1 MTDLF
6 TPVPD
11 ECGTI
16 TPAHTHTH
24 TPGPWRVFDVFT
36 DVEIVTDKP
45 TADAT
50 ESLVQFRGQR
60 NARANAR
67 LMAAAPDLLECLEW
81 LMNEA
86 IPDGNRF
93 QIGFLPEDK
102 RDGYRKCADV
112 LTRVRRPS

>member
-1 MTDLF
+1 MQTNLF
-6 TPVPD
+6 APVPD
-11 ECGTI
+11 QCGT
-16 TPAHTHTH
+16 TPTPPH

-36 DVEIVTDKP
+36 DLEIVTDSP

-50 ESLVQFRGQR
+50 ESLVQFKGQR

-67 LMAAAPDLLECLEW
+67 LMAAAPELFECLAW

-86 IPDGNRF
+86 IPDPSRF
-93 QIGFLPEDK
+93 TLGFLPEDK

-112 LTRVRRPS
+112 LARIRRQA

>member
-1 MTDLF
+1 MSRQ
-6 TPVPD
+6 
-11 ECGTI
+11 
-16 TPAHTHTH
+16 PAH

-36 DVEIVTDKP
+36 DVEIVTDSP

-50 ESLVQFRGQR
+50 ESLVQFKGQR

-67 LMAAAPDLLECLEW
+67 LMAAAPDLLERLEW

-86 IPDGNRF
+86 IPGGNRF
-93 QIGFLPEDK
+93 LIDMLPEGK

-112 LTRVRRPS
+112 LARVRGQP